1 MLYKLVYL
9 SEESFKFTEPTLD
22 EILQISRKN
31 NFKYEITGLLIYS
44 KGTILQF
51 LEGEESHVKHLYKK
65 IEADN
70 RHKNLKVIISG
81 DSVERYFPEW
91 LMGFKLVEDNVYSNY
106 LKHYNIL
113 ERTEFKDF
121 IFNNQKPVET
131 IIDLVSGKYDFV

>member
-31 NFKYEITGLLIYS
+31 NFKNDITGLLIYS
-44 KGTILQF
+44 KGNIIQF
-51 LEGEESHVKHLYKK
+51 LEGEESNVKDLYKK

-91 LMGFKLVEDNVYSNY
+91 LMGFKLIEDNTYSNY
-106 LKHYNIL
+106 LKYYNIL

-121 IFNNQKPVET
+121 IFNHQKPIET
-131 IIDLVSGKYDFV
+131 IIDLVSGRYDFV